1 MSLQLL
7 GYRYAGLQS
16 GTECYCGQSYGAL
29 GESYD
34 CDTNCPVGIVQLGMR
49 YAEELHP
56 TLFTKQT
63 TSVREHLK
71 LIILVFFSN
80 LEFELKP

>member
-1 MSLQLL
+1 MLDYSQGLSVTVDSLMVLL
-7 GYRYAGLQS
+7 VNRMIVTQ
-16 GTECYCGQSYGAL
+16 
-29 GESYD
+29 
-34 CDTNCPVGIVQLGMR
+34 IVQLGMR

-71 LIILVFFSN
+71 LIILVFFQQ
-80 LEFELKP
+80 FRI